1 MLLRH
6 RTVSVELSIRLTVAS
21 SCTTM
26 VQDIWIFIC
35 RGKTRSVYSVRA
47 RLSGTVHTGTGRM
60 GYLPYTIRWD
70 AETAK
75 ELITL
80 AYNDDRKITAF
91 RKQRSSS

>member
-47 RLSGTVHTGTGRM
+47 RLSGTGSHRHVLDGSPSIYDPM
-60 GYLPYTIRWD
+60 GMLR
-70 AETAK
+70 
-75 ELITL
+75 
-80 AYNDDRKITAF
+80 
-91 RKQRSSS
+91 QRRN